1 MVSYKG
7 ARCKRNQYTY
17 PPILLRGHEPVV
29 TCAGVIQ
36 ARACRISIL
45 PRTYRILHNSL
56 KQLLQKTTVRLCCCF
71 RQSELSAGH
80 VLTQ

>member
-1 MVSYKG
+1 
-7 ARCKRNQYTY
+7 
-17 PPILLRGHEPVV
+17 
-29 TCAGVIQ
+29 VIE
-36 ARACRISIL
+36 SL
-45 PRTYRILHNSL
+45 HRILHNSL